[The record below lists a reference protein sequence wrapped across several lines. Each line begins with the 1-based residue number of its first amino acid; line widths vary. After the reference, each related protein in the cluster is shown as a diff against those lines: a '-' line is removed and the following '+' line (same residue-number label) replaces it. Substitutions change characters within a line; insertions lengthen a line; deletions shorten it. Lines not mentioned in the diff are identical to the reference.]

1 MSLNNII
8 LTLFLYEMKD
18 VCISSKSLNLC
29 KASPLLLTTNL
40 FSIFTYKSNLS
51 QSCISR
57 SCLFKIS
64 WKLNKTEYC
73 CCATDQLAVSKFQ
86 VTAHALTQYL
96 TCSTTSIII
105 MNIEHRTNMLWMM
118 KVPASWILNKIVLK
132 HQKWCIINIV
142 GVNFLDCILHWLL
155 IWHLKTADLN
165 QSICPATLHF
175 KTLILFEINVGV

>member
-1 MSLNNII
+1 MSFNNII

-29 KASPLLLTTNL
+29 RASPLLLTTNL
-40 FSIFTYKSNLS
+40 FSIFAYKSNLS
-51 QSCISR
+51 QYFISR
-57 SCLFKIS
+57 SCLFKFY

-86 VTAHALTQYL
+86 VTAHALSQYL
-96 TCSTTSIII
+96 TCMQHHLSPIII

-132 HQKWCIINIV
+132 HHK
-142 GVNFLDCILHWLL
+142 
-155 IWHLKTADLN
+155 
-165 QSICPATLHF
+165 
-175 KTLILFEINVGV
+175 

>member
-1 MSLNNII
+1 MSFNNII

-29 KASPLLLTTNL
+29 RASPLLLTTNL

-57 SCLFKIS
+57 SCLFKFS

-96 TCSTTSIII
+96 TCSTTYLLSSSWTLNIEQTCYEWWRCLHHEYWTRLYWSII
-105 MNIEHRTNMLWMM
+105 NN
-118 KVPASWILNKIVLK
+118 A
-132 HQKWCIINIV
+132 
-142 GVNFLDCILHWLL
+142 
-155 IWHLKTADLN
+155 
-165 QSICPATLHF
+165 
-175 KTLILFEINVGV
+175 